1 MVARAAGLQSH
12 PQHHIFVRD
21 FKGSSGLFSFQLND
35 SFSAVAVD
43 ELCDSLRVRGPAHQP
58 LPLPPAPAGTRRRAL
73 HALGSLCVA
82 VGSSPARRGVTVRLL
97 CVLRVRWRARC
108 ACVARALRGSCL
120 PWAIRGAALR
130 ASSSR
135 ATSRQSGPSSHGRSF
150 LCPSPQT
157 RASLCGSSA
166 ASDSLARQERALR
179 ARAKSDALAR

>member
-82 VGSSPARRGVTVRLL
+82 VGSSPVRRGVTVRLL

-108 ACVARALRGSCL
+108 ACVARALRVRCV
-120 PWAIRGAALR
+120 AAVC
-130 ASSSR
+130 
-135 ATSRQSGPSSHGRSF
+135 HGLFVGR
-150 LCPSPQT
+150 L
-157 RASLCGSSA
+157 
-166 ASDSLARQERALR
+166 
-179 ARAKSDALAR
+179 

>member
-82 VGSSPARRGVTVRLL
+82 VGSSPVRRGVTVRLL

-108 ACVARALRGSCL
+108 ACVARALRVRCACVAWQLFAMGYSWGGFESLIL
-120 PWAIRGAALR
+120 PCNISAV
-130 ASSSR
+130 
-135 ATSRQSGPSSHGRSF
+135 RSVEPWQVF
-150 LCPSPQT
+150 
-157 RASLCGSSA
+157 SLS
-166 ASDSLARQERALR
+166 EP
-179 ARAKSDALAR
+179 SDACLSVRQQRSV